1 MVLTYD
7 KNCRSPTTGAGSFGR
22 ITLMIN
28 GTIDCVFQEGR
39 FQASEHVSHVGFF
52 LMWKAQI
59 KSPYLR
65 PLKPLY
71 KRVRRRIH
79 LLLFLPI
86 FLQPPEV
93 EEKRVEGEKREKG
106 KTTIFEVREQ
116 NSIFLHYPDFI
127 KGSILLRLWANRPEI
142 WRRCSW
148 LIDLQSERWRSN
160 LEFRTVVFQSENRAF
175 VLVIFLSEQFWSWTP
190 IKVNMWFD
198 WANFWW
204 VRSKLIDLHSKRR
217 RLDLEFRTVIF

>member
-79 LLLFLPI
+79 LLLLLFLPI

-93 EEKRVEGEKREKG
+93 EEKRVEGEKKEKG

-127 KGSILLRLWANRPEI
+127 KGSILLHL
-142 WRRCSW
+142 WRRC
-148 LIDLQSERWRSN
+148 L
-160 LEFRTVVFQSENRAF
+160 
-175 VLVIFLSEQFWSWTP
+175 
-190 IKVNMWFD
+190 
-198 WANFWW
+198 
-204 VRSKLIDLHSKRR
+204 
-217 RLDLEFRTVIF
+217 